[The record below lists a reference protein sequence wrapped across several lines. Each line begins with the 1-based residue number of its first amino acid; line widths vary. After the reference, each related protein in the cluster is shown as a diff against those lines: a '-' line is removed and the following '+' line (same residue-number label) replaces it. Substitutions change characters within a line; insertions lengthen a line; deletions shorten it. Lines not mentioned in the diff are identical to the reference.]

1 MAEKKVTLVELY
13 DNKLLISKLNNMIN
27 EGKTLRYLTDFANK
41 MGVPVSQGTINNYK
55 LKYLESIEKDIPI
68 ETLLDKRAKNGNI
81 LELKEREVGPSAVTA
96 GNEEGYGVYKKESE
110 KLVNVNQ
117 TLELLIEK
125 GTRSLEAVDY
135 VDANIL
141 LKAIAEHNKV
151 NAGNGGLTMAGLQE
165 MRLKQLAFESALSD
179 VLLGFIPQDK
189 HEEVLQALREAED
202 AYYRDLDLSDEG
214 HRIKKELDR
223 LGII

>member
-1 MAEKKVTLVELY
+1 M
-13 DNKLLISKLNNMIN
+13 
-27 EGKTLRYLTDFANK
+27 
-41 MGVPVSQGTINNYK
+41 
-55 LKYLESIEKDIPI
+55 
-68 ETLLDKRAKNGNI
+68 
-81 LELKEREVGPSAVTA
+81 
-96 GNEEGYGVYKKESE
+96 
-110 KLVNVNQ
+110 
-117 TLELLIEK
+117 LIEK

>member
-27 EGKTLRYLTDFANK
+27 EGKTLQYLTDFANK
-41 MGVPVSQGTINNYK
+41 MGVPVSMGSINNYRK
-55 LKYLESIEKDIPI
+55 KYLQSLEENVPL
-68 ETLLDKRAKNGNI
+68 ETLLDKRAKNGNV
-81 LELKEREVGPSAVTA
+81 LELKEKEVGPSVVTA

>member
-27 EGKTLRYLTDFANK
+27 EGKTLQYLTDFANK
-41 MGVPVSQGTINNYK
+41 MGVPVSMGSINNYRK
-55 LKYLESIEKDIPI
+55 KYLQSLEENVPL
-68 ETLLDKRAKNGNI
+68 ETLLDKRAKNGNV
-81 LELKEREVGPSAVTA
+81 LELKEKEVGPRAVTA

>member
-13 DNKLLISKLNNMIN
+13 ENKLLISKLNNMIN
-27 EGKTLRYLTDFANK
+27 EGKTLQYLTDFANK
-41 MGVPVSQGTINNYK
+41 MGVPVSMGSINNYRK
-55 LKYLESIEKDIPI
+55 KYLQSLEENVPL
-68 ETLLDKRAKNGNI
+68 ETLLDKRAKNGNV
-81 LELKEREVGPSAVTA
+81 LELKEKEVGPRAVTA